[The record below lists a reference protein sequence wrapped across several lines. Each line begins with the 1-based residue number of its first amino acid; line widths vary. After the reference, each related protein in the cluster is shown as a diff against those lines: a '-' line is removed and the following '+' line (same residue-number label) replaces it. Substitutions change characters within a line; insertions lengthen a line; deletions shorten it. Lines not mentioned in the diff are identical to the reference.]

1 VSDILDLID
10 GAISNYEWT
19 GEDAMRWAP
28 PETPSQSDL
37 GAPSPFHFD
46 EHSPN
51 TLTYQMHLARSM
63 HHLQA
68 ALAQQS
74 IVFERTGRYLVEFWA
89 GRRPVIS
96 RVGRHQILIG
106 TFRLPL
112 PTMESIAKRARLR
125 RMHTNYHRRH
135 R

>member
-19 GEDAMRWAP
+19 GNDAMRWTPPGKRTLPVWWERAP
-28 PETPSQSDL
+28 EDALPQSV
-37 GAPSPFHFD
+37 APGGGRDAP
-46 EHSPN
+46 
-51 TLTYQMHLARSM
+51 
-63 HHLQA
+63 LQA
-68 ALAQQS
+68 ALSGQPNL
-74 IVFERTGRYLVEFWA
+74 VFEMTGCYLVEFWT

-96 RVGRHQILIG
+96 RVGTHQILIG

-125 RMHTNYHRRH
+125 QMHTAYHRRH